1 MATFNPIDYLYYN
14 PELQAYSNVITI
26 EDAQVYYN
34 TSNNANLLVPNT
46 SNVPSKFDPF
56 LLITTNKDNIHIS
69 ELSHTITLAMS
80 NEGLANDEIQSKGKF
95 LTTIFQNVEYLH
107 SNVFELSTYPTY
119 RFNSSNIRVGDE
131 IKIND
136 EVKREFY
143 LSIASYSPSNVTVN
157 NHKYDFYTTSNYTL
171 DGIKVIDPLRL
182 GKISLV
188 RNLVSFTSNQ
198 NIIIPESGVFN
209 PTLYRILYPDAAS
222 LTDQQAYID
231 YIAKRKNNVLR
242 VNNAEE
248 LIVNYVA
255 TSNVKITGVNNTIN
269 RTIPDY
275 GESNRLVTEYGIRQ
289 YTETIID
296 EIKNVGD
303 FGTVAITSN
312 LTVTGPSELNGNLD
326 VNGALKVSNTSILT
340 GGVTMSNFLRV
351 MKEATFNS
359 NVSINNNALVYGT
372 LSVHG
377 NMYNPRIGIG
387 YFMDSN
393 GDNNT
398 GSNNATPL
406 ISSVGNNTYITG
418 TYVGVGTSSP
428 TQKLEVSG
436 NLKVSNNGY
445 IMNNLGIGMTNP
457 SYQLQLSTDS
467 AAKPSTTTWT
477 TTSDVRL
484 KTNIT
489 LADKNRCY
497 EIIKKLPLKHYTWTK
512 DYIDNTS
519 IEDTSKLGWIAQDVQ
534 SIFPKAVRTTAM
546 FGLEDCK
553 TLDADQIYATMYG
566 AIQKLQDV
574 VEQLQLDNYSLKQEI
589 NNLKSNT
596 KSKPRK

>member
-1 MATFNPIDYLYYN
+1 MVSFNPIDYLYYN

-26 EDAQVYYN
+26 EDAHVYYN
-34 TSNNANLLVPNT
+34 TSNNAELLVPNT
-46 SNVPSKFDPF
+46 STVPDKFDPY

-69 ELSHTITLAMS
+69 ALSHTVSVAMS
-80 NEGLANDEIQSKGKF
+80 NEGLTDTEINSKGRF
-95 LTTIFQNVEYLH
+95 LTTIFQEADYMSN
-107 SNVFELSTYPTY
+107 NVFKLTTYPAYT
-119 RFNSSNIRVGDE
+119 FNSSNIRVGDE

-143 LSIASYSPSNVTVN
+143 LSVASYTPSNLTVN
-157 NHKYDFYTTSNYTL
+157 SHKYEFYTTSNYTL
-171 DGIKVIDPLRL
+171 DGIKVIDPLRI

-188 RNLVSFTSNQ
+188 RNYASFTSNQ
-198 NIIIPESGVFN
+198 NTVLPESGVFN

-242 VNNAEE
+242 VNNADE
-248 LIVNYVA
+248 LIVNYTA
-255 TSNVKITGVNNTIN
+255 TSNVKITGINNSIN
-269 RTIPDY
+269 RDLPDY
-275 GESNRLVTEYGIRQ
+275 GESNRLVTEYGIRE
-289 YTETIID
+289 YTETIIN

-312 LTVTGPSELNGNLD
+312 LTVTGPSTLNGSLD
-326 VNGALKVSNTSILT
+326 VNGTIKVSNTSILT

-398 GSNNATPL
+398 GSNNADAL

-418 TYVGVGTSSP
+418 TYVGVGTTSP

-445 IMNNLGIGMTNP
+445 IMNRLGLGTTSP
-457 SYQLQLSTDS
+457 TYQLQLSTDS

-477 TTSDVRL
+477 TTSDLRL
-484 KTNIT
+484 KTNISF
-489 LADKNRCY
+489 ADKNRCY
-497 EIIKKLPLKHYTWTK
+497 EIIKTLPLKHYTWNK
-512 DYIDNTS
+512 DYLDATMILDN
-519 IEDTSKLGWIAQDVQ
+519 SKLGWIAQDVQ
-534 SIFPKAVRTTAM
+534 EVFPKAVRTTSM
-546 FGLEDCK
+546 YGLQDCK

-566 AIQKLQDV
+566 AIQKLQDM
-574 VEQLQLDNYSLKQEI
+574 VEQLQKDNTLLKRELY
-589 NNLKSNT
+589 NLKS
-596 KSKPRK
+596 KI

>member
-1 MATFNPIDYLYYN
+1 MASFNPIDYLYYN

-26 EDAQVYYN
+26 EDATVYYN
-34 TSNNANLLVPNT
+34 TSNNAHSLNPNT
-46 SNVPSKFDPF
+46 SNIPTKFDPY

-69 ELSHTITLAMS
+69 ALSRTICVAMS
-80 NEGLANDEIQSKGKF
+80 NEGLTDEEIQSKGKF
-95 LTTIFQNVEYLH
+95 LTTIFKDVEYKS
-107 SNVFELSTYPTY
+107 SNVFQLTSYPSYT
-119 RFNSSNIRVGDE
+119 FNSSNIRVGDD

-143 LSIASYSPSNVTVN
+143 FSIASYSPSNITLS
-157 NHKYDFYTTSNYTL
+157 NHKYDLYTASNYTL

-188 RNLVSFTSNQ
+188 RNIVSITNNQ
-198 NIIIPESGVFN
+198 NVVIPESGVFN

-242 VNNAEE
+242 VNNADE
-248 LIVNYVA
+248 LIVNYTA
-255 TSNVKITGVNNTIN
+255 TSNVKITGINNTIN
-269 RTIPDY
+269 RSLPTY

-296 EIKNVGD
+296 EIKNIGD

-312 LTVTGPSELNGNLD
+312 LTVIGPSTLNGSLD
-326 VNGALKVSNTSILT
+326 LNGTLKVSNTSILT
-340 GGVTMSNFLRV
+340 GGVTMCNFLNV

-377 NMYNPRIGIG
+377 NVYNPRIGIG

-398 GSNNATPL
+398 GSNNVNAL
-406 ISSVGNNTYITG
+406 ISSVGSNTYITG
-418 TYVGVGTSSP
+418 TYVGIGTSSP

-445 IMNNLGIGMTNP
+445 IMNNLGLGMTNP
-457 SYQLQLSTDS
+457 TYQLQLSTDS

-484 KTNIT
+484 KTNIS

-497 EIIKKLPLKHYTWTK
+497 DIIKTLPLKHYTWTQ
-512 DYIDNTS
+512 DYIENTMVTDN
-519 IEDTSKLGWIAQDVQ
+519 SKLGWIAQDVQ
-534 SIFPKAVRTTAM
+534 EVFPKAVRTTPM
-546 FGLEDCK
+546 FGLQDCK

-566 AIQKLQDV
+566 AIQKLQDI
-574 VEQLQLDNYSLKQEI
+574 VEQLQQDNQSLKRQLNSI
-589 NNLKSNT
+589 
-596 KSKPRK
+596 KSK